1 MVTPF
6 NFGRAVKNE
15 FFTNRELEMKRLTL
29 NFENGVNT
37 IILSPRRWGK
47 SSLVEKVAQQ
57 VRSKTLRVI
66 TIDLF
71 SMRSEEEFYNQLAN
85 QVIKATSTKMEEWIE
100 LSKKFLRTVTPKFTV
115 EMGDKQSFNMELDL
129 DAIRKH
135 YRELLD
141 LPEKI
146 AKEKNLRIVVCIDE
160 FQNIASYP
168 NALAVQK
175 KLRSAWQH
183 HQHVTYCLYGSKQ
196 NMMMDLFNKQNN
208 PFYRFGEL
216 MSLPKIAEAKW
227 VSFITRQFSKT
238 KKKISPDLAKQISQ
252 AVSCHPYYVQQ
263 LSHLVWIN
271 TRLEASVETVN
282 QSLQELIDQNALLYF
297 REAENLNNTE
307 VRLLRAIA
315 SKEQMLSSRDTIE
328 KYKLGS
334 SAGVVK
340 ARRSLLSKEIID
352 ENGKRT
358 VFMDPCFELWFSQNM
373 VTQN

>member
-15 FFTNRELEMKRLTL
+15 YFTNREQEIKRLTL
-29 NFENGVNT
+29 NFENGINT

-47 SSLVEKVAQQ
+47 SSLVEKVAQL

-85 QVIKATSTKMEEWIE
+85 QVIKATTSKTEEWIE
-100 LSKKFLRTVTPKFTV
+100 MSKKFLKSITPKFTV
-115 EMGDKQSFNMELDL
+115 ELGDKQSFNMQLDL
-129 DAIRKH
+129 DAVKKY

-146 AKEKNLRIVVCIDE
+146 AREKNLRIVICIDE
-160 FQNIASYP
+160 FQNISSYA

-175 KLRSAWQH
+175 KLRSVWQH
-183 HQHVTYCLYGSKQ
+183 HQYVTYCLYGSKQ

-216 MSLPKIAEAKW
+216 MSLPKISESKW
-227 VSFITRQFSKT
+227 ITYITKQFTKT
-238 KKKISPDLAKQISQ
+238 KKRISPELARRISQ

-263 LSHLVWIN
+263 LSHLVWVN
-271 TRLEASVETVN
+271 TRVEADEATIT
-282 QSLQELIDQNALLYF
+282 QSLQELVDQNAILYF

-307 VRLLRAIA
+307 LRLLRAVA
-315 SKEQMLSSRDTIE
+315 AKEAMLSSRDTIE
-328 KYKLGS
+328 RYKLGT
-334 SAGVVK
+334 SASVVK
-340 ARRSLLSKEIID
+340 AKRTLLSKELID
-352 ENGKRT
+352 ETAKKT
-358 VFMDPCFELWFSQNM
+358 TFMDPCFELWFNQNLAA
-373 VTQN
+373 TN